1 MLHKKL
7 KEENKYGIL
16 MHIYGIW
23 RASQVVLMVKTPP
36 VNAGHIRHTGLI
48 PGLGR
53 SPGGSSG
60 VGCHPLQ
67 YACLENPVDRGA
79 WWATVCGVTKSWTRL
94 NQQHTGTVPI
104 IFVGE
109 VIFMWWRTPVSS
121 LLLLPLLSFLCIS
134 FCSFIFSSFWFP
146 LFLCVSPYPFFLTKR
161 AFWNANSTA

>member
-1 MLHKKL
+1 MFYLSYLSILNFKLGDLIILHKKL

-36 VNAGHIRHTGLI
+36 VNAGHIRDTGLI

-79 WWATVCGVTKSWTRL
+79 WWATVCGVTKSWTR
-94 NQQHTGTVPI
+94 
-104 IFVGE
+104 VGHD
-109 VIFMWWRTPVSS
+109 
-121 LLLLPLLSFLCIS
+121 
-134 FCSFIFSSFWFP
+134 
-146 LFLCVSPYPFFLTKR
+146 
-161 AFWNANSTA
+161 